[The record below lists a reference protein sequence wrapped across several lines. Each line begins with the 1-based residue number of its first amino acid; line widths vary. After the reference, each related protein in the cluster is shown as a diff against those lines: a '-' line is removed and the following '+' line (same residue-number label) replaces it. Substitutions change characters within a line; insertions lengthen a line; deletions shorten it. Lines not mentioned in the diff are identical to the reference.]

1 MNNSS
6 THNPAHW
13 AARHAETARREGH
26 SAVILPGLL
35 PVLLV
40 ALLLSMWP
48 ALDAEADSFRCGRKV
63 VRSGD
68 AQSTVLAVCGEPQ
81 RKDTAQEAIWT
92 GSSQKTVRVNRWY
105 YKSSSRK
112 LERVVLLYQGK
123 VIAVETGGR

>member
-1 MNNSS
+1 MNTSIS
-6 THNPAHW
+6 HNPALW

-35 PVLLV
+35 V

-48 ALDAEADSFRCGRKV
+48 ALEAEADSFRCGRKV

>member
-1 MNNSS
+1 MS
-6 THNPAHW
+6 TSTNQVPAVRPDCHSG
-13 AARHAETARREGH
+13 ARTRTLPGG
-26 SAVILPGLL
+26 VILA
-35 PVLLV
+35 VLLV
-40 ALLLSMWP
+40 GLWTVPQVA
-48 ALDAEADSFRCGRKV
+48 ADSFRCGRKV

-92 GSSQKTVRVNRWY
+92 GSTQKTVRVNRWY